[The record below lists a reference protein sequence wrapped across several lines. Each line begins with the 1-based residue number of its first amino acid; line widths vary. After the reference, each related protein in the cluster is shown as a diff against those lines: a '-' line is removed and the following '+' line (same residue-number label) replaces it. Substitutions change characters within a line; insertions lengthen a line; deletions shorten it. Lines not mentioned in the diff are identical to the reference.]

1 MKIVKGNNSSI
12 KEMSRDEI
20 ARRYNPLVCKIAWQ
34 ISESSGYDFNECK
47 SAGNVGLV
55 YAMDHY
61 DESKQEGKKKQTFL
75 QYAGYMIR
83 FYILNDMNSNGHTIR
98 VNQDQQKRIKAEGGS
113 VELTLSLD
121 KKMSAAA
128 NREDCTFS
136 DLVKGDDESSI
147 YMSLDP
153 SEEEMW
159 KEVFDKLKGVFNER
173 DLDIFFSTFGVN
185 GYEEKDGKEM
195 AIKYGISAGAITQ
208 VRNKILKYMKENKEL
223 RECLV
228 SILQMSTRENYM

>member
-1 MKIVKGNNSSI
+1 MRVVKGTSGIEN
-12 KEMSRDEI
+12 MSREEI
-20 ARRYNPLVCKIAWQ
+20 AKQYNPLVCKIAWQ
-34 ISESSGYDFNECK
+34 ISESSGYDFDECK

-83 FYILNDMNSNGHTIR
+83 FYILNDMNMNSHTIR

-136 DLVKGDDESSI
+136 DMVKGDDESSI

-153 SEEEMW
+153 SEDEMW
-159 KEVFDKLKGVFNER
+159 KNVFERLKIVFNER
-173 DLDIFFSTFGVN
+173 DLDIFFSTFGIN
-185 GYEEKDGKEM
+185 GYEERDGKEM

-223 RECLV
+223 RNSLI